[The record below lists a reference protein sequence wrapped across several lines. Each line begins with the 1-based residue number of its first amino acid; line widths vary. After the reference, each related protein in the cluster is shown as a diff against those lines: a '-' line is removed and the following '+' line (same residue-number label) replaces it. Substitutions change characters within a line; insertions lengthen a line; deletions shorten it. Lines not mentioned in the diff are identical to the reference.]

1 MASDLL
7 DDLDH
12 VLIEELVL
20 LPHLLGI
27 ELDRSSPHHGVAE
40 LADHVPMDAVA
51 EAFNRGVHAWENDR
65 GLVIRIL
72 TLGLRVHP
80 DQIQILPHLLH
91 QFV

>member
-1 MASDLL
+1 MKYGGKPTIGL
-7 DDLDH
+7 
-12 VLIEELVL
+12 EELKGYYFA
-20 LPHLLGI
+20 HG
-27 ELDRSSPHHGVAE
+27 PHHGVAE
-40 LADHVPMDAVA
+40 LADHVPMDTVA
-51 EAFNRGVHAWENDR
+51 EAFNCGVHAGENDG